1 MNTNKATLEDLAKAA
16 TVSIST
22 LSRYLNRRGY
32 VSKDKQKRIQEA
44 MNSLNYQPR
53 YRASTQKKERS
64 YLVGIIIPYALCPHT
79 NAILAGLE
87 SELSQFNLIPLV
99 TIGNWNNLTENSR
112 FEALQKQNVAAMI
125 IIGGSL
131 TPIQLQ
137 SLAVDIP
144 IATIGNYDLEH
155 ANIININTNNFV
167 GGYMATNHLLRLGHS
182 KIAHITGI
190 SFHPDS
196 KQRQL
201 GFQEA
206 MRKAGLPIS
215 PDLIVS
221 GQFDVTSG
229 ERGVQK
235 LLSSKKPFTAVFV
248 ANDQMA
254 FGAITALKKAGI
266 KVPEQVSVVGFDDH
280 EVSNAFSPALTTIK
294 QPSESI
300 GRTAA
305 LKIANRLNIVCDEVV
320 QECGLESV
328 SVVVR
333 GSCAAIDQ
341 ESLESQ

>member
-1 MNTNKATLEDLAKAA
+1 MNTNKSTLEDIAKAA

-44 MNSLNYQPR
+44 MKSLNYQPR
-53 YRASTQKKERS
+53 YKASSQKKERS
-64 YLVGIIIPYALCPHT
+64 SLIGIIIPYALCPHS

-87 SELSQFNLIPLV
+87 SELSQFNLVPLV

-112 FEALQKQNVAAMI
+112 FETLQKQNVAAMV

-144 IATIGNYDLEH
+144 IVTIGNYDIEH
-155 ANIININTNNFV
+155 ANIINIKTNNFV

-182 KIAHITGI
+182 QIAHITGI
-190 SFHPDS
+190 SFQSDS

-206 MRKAGLPIS
+206 MKKAGLTIS
-215 PDLIVS
+215 PDLIAS
-221 GQFDVTSG
+221 GQFDVAGG
-229 ERGVQK
+229 ERAMEK
-235 LLSSKKPFTAVFV
+235 LLSSKIHFTAVFV

-254 FGAITALKKAGI
+254 FGAITALSKAGI
-266 KVPEQVSVVGFDDH
+266 DVPEQVSVVGFDDH

-300 GRTAA
+300 GRAAA
-305 LKIANRLNIVCDEVV
+305 LKVANQLNIYCDKLG
-320 QECGLESV
+320 QECGSESV
-328 SVVVR
+328 SLIVR
-333 GSCAAIDQ
+333 ESCLAIGQ
-341 ESLESQ
+341 ESLESL